1 MRGSVRAAVAGVML
15 ACVLPTAFAAEG
27 AKGQNWLTDA
37 RNNCAV
43 LGTGS
48 GDSVAWTGAC
58 EDGLA
63 SGLGTATFF
72 RDGKEVESFTA
83 DFAGGMVADGHVITR
98 WGDGWSYR
106 GEQKSGRFQG
116 GGVLVNDKQ
125 DRFLGVWTDGKMNGF
140 GLLDRA
146 DGSRYAGEW
155 QNSLPNGEGELRRAD
170 GSIVA
175 GRFSDGRM
183 IETLA
188 ARADSAFRAAAMTS
202 VAAPS
207 MPKPTGPFAA
217 LAGTRLKGADGSI
230 VALSPIEGGIEM
242 ALTPAGGVPQKTT
255 FTFMNEKMGTV
266 VEDGSGHG
274 ANVTGFFRVTDNGVE
289 LHYADGRAET
299 LTAGAGGGVTMVTGG
314 ARMSC
319 RSWYPEGHVF
329 SEAEKKAAL
338 ADYAV
343 RLGLAVTE
351 SEAKSGCPAGMAAK
365 TAAAPPTP
373 PMPLAAARAAAT
385 AKPAAITPAAITA
398 AKPVRNGK
406 MAFAPA
412 APNALGA
419 ITPVAVRNSRVRA
432 LDEALPPAAMAASA
446 TPVTKPDGSDPS
458 RCLKVES
465 DGHNWGFRNQCE
477 FALQFSYCL
486 VADKG
491 LAACG
496 NGGAPG
502 SVAARGFG
510 ALIADKSL
518 SAGGADHK
526 FRWIACAG
534 GAGEVIARLER
545 SDPPSGRCERNA
557 AITASN

>member
-1 MRGSVRAAVAGVML
+1 MRGSVRAALAGVML
-15 ACVLPTAFAAEG
+15 VCVLPPAVAAEEG
-27 AKGQNWLTDA
+27 WLTDPKS
-37 RNNCAV
+37 NCAV
-43 LGTGS
+43 FGTGS

-58 EDGLA
+58 EDGFA
-63 SGLGTATFF
+63 AGLGTATFF
-72 RDGKEVESFTA
+72 RDGREVESFTA
-83 DFAGGMVADGHVITR
+83 DFTRGMVADGHVITR

-106 GEQKSGRFQG
+106 GEQKSGRFDG

-125 DRFLGVWTDGKMNGF
+125 DRFLGVWSEGKMNGF

-155 QNSLPNGEGELRRAD
+155 RDSLPNGEGELRRAD

-183 IETLA
+183 VETQA
-188 ARADSAFRAAAMTS
+188 ARANSAFRTAAMIT
-202 VAAPS
+202 VAAPTPS
-207 MPKPTGPFAA
+207 LPKPTGPFAA
-217 LAGTRLKGADGSI
+217 LAGTRLKGADGSV

-255 FTFMNEKMGTV
+255 FTFMNDKMGTV

-299 LTAGAGGGVTMVTGG
+299 LTAGASGGVTMVTGG

-365 TAAAPPTP
+365 TAAAPAPAMP
-373 PMPLAAARAAAT
+373 SGMPMA
-385 AKPAAITPAAITA
+385 AKPAATVKSAAITT
-398 AKPVRNGK
+398 AKPPVRNVK
-406 MAFAPA
+406 TAYAPA

-419 ITPVAVRNSRVRA
+419 ITPVAVRNSQVRA
-432 LDEALPPAAMAASA
+432 VDDALPPAAMAAGA
-446 TPVTKPDGSDPS
+446 TPVTRPDGSDPS

-465 DGHNWGFRNQCE
+465 DGHNWGFRNQCDI
-477 FALQFSYCL
+477 ALQFSYCL

-502 SVAARGFG
+502 SVAGKGFG

-518 SAGGADHK
+518 SAAGADHK

>member
-1 MRGSVRAAVAGVML
+1 MRGSLRAATAVIML
-15 ACVLPTAFAAEG
+15 VCVLPSARAAEESG
-27 AKGQNWLTDA
+27 WLTDA
-37 RNNCAV
+37 KNSCAV

-48 GDSVAWTGAC
+48 GDAVAWTGAC
-58 EDGLA
+58 EEGLA
-63 SGLGTATFF
+63 NGLGTATFF
-72 RDGKEVESFTA
+72 KDGKEVESFTA
-83 DFAGGMVADGHVITR
+83 DFARGMVADGHVITR
-98 WGDGWSYR
+98 WGDGWSYH
-106 GEQKSGRFQG
+106 GEQKSGRFAG
-116 GGVLVNDKQ
+116 GGVLVNDRQ
-125 DRFLGVWTDGKMNGF
+125 DRFLGIWTDGKMNGF

-155 QNSLPNGEGELRRAD
+155 RDSLPNGEGELRRAD

-175 GRFSDGRM
+175 GFFTDGRLV
-183 IETLA
+183 ETRA
-188 ARADSAFRAAAMTS
+188 ARSDSAFRMAAMTS
-202 VAAPS
+202 PVAQAASLPRL
-207 MPKPTGPFAA
+207 TGPFAA
-217 LAGTRLKGADGSI
+217 LSGIRLKGADGSI

-266 VEDGSGHG
+266 VEDGPGHG
-274 ANVTGFFRVTDNGVE
+274 ANVTGFFRLTDTGVE

-299 LTAGAGGGVTMVTGG
+299 LTAGAGGGVTAVTGG
-314 ARMSC
+314 DRVSC

-343 RLGLAVTE
+343 RLGLPVTD
-351 SEAKSGCPAGMAAK
+351 SEAKSGCPAAAR
-365 TAAAPPTP
+365 TAAAPLVAPVTP
-373 PMPLAAARAAAT
+373 PRAQTASIA
-385 AKPAAITPAAITA
+385 AKPARNTRAAS
-398 AKPVRNGK
+398 
-406 MAFAPA
+406 AP
-412 APNALGA
+412 PGALGV
-419 ITPVAVRNSRVRA
+419 ITPVAVRNSPVRA
-432 LDEALPPAAMAASA
+432 LDEALPPAATAASA
-446 TPVTKPDGSDPS
+446 APVSKPDGSDPS

-465 DGHNWGFRNQCE
+465 DGYNWGFRNACD

-486 VADKG
+486 VADTG

-510 ALIADKSL
+510 ALIADRSL
-518 SAGGADHK
+518 SATGADHK

-545 SDPPSGRCERNA
+545 ADPPSGRCDRNP
-557 AITASN
+557 AITAAN

>member
-1 MRGSVRAAVAGVML
+1 MRGSVRAGLAVAM
-15 ACVLPTAFAAEG
+15 CVCVFSPAIAAE
-27 AKGQNWLTDA
+27 KDWLTDA
-37 RNNCAV
+37 KNSCAV

-63 SGLGTATFF
+63 EGLGTATFF
-72 RDGKEVESFTA
+72 KDGKEVESFTA
-83 DFAGGMVADGHVITR
+83 DFARGMVADGHVISR
-98 WGDGWSYR
+98 WGDGWNYH
-106 GEQKSGRFQG
+106 GEQKGGRFEG
-116 GGVLVNDKQ
+116 GGVLVNDRQ
-125 DRFLGVWTDGKMNGF
+125 DRFLGIWTDGKMNGF

-155 QNSLPNGEGELRRAD
+155 RDSLPNGEGELRRAD

-175 GRFSDGRM
+175 GLFTDGRLV
-183 IETLA
+183 ETRA
-188 ARADSAFRAAAMTS
+188 ARADSAFRNAVMTK
-202 VAAPS
+202 VAAPALS
-207 MPKPTGPFAA
+207 RPSGPFAA
-217 LAGTRLKGADGSI
+217 LAGVRLKGADGSI

-255 FTFMNEKMGTV
+255 FTFMTEKMGTV

-274 ANVTGFFRVTDNGVE
+274 ANVTGFFRLTDTGVE

-299 LTAGAGGGVTMVTGG
+299 LTAGAGGGVTAVTAGG
-314 ARMSC
+314 RISC

-343 RLGLAVTE
+343 RLGLPVTD
-351 SEAKSGCPAGMAAK
+351 SEAKSGCPAAAAK
-365 TAAAPPTP
+365 TAAAPL
-373 PMPLAAARAAAT
+373 PLAAPTAR
-385 AKPAAITPAAITA
+385 PAAVTA
-398 AKPVRNGK
+398 ARPAKNVK
-406 MAFAPA
+406 TAFVPAP
-412 APNALGA
+412 PNTLGA
-419 ITPVAVRNSRVRA
+419 IKPVAVRDSQVHA
-432 LDEALPPAAMAASA
+432 VDDTLPPAAMAASA
-446 TPVTKPDGSDPS
+446 APVAKPDGSDPS

-465 DGHNWGFRNQCE
+465 DGYNWGFRNACD

-518 SAGGADHK
+518 SATGADHK
-526 FRWIACAG
+526 FRWIACVG

-545 SDPPSGRCERNA
+545 ADPPSGRCERNS
-557 AITASN
+557 AITAAN